1 MTEAPSVDPIRI
13 EAFYQ
18 ALGDMHVDLD
28 ADPLALGPK
37 RINNKTAECRTFLS
51 KTERMFLEVSQDLY
65 WYRREHRKALAD
77 FELAVQDLM
86 SNDPEVRSGR
96 SIQDREAI
104 AHTKLRSDRERISV
118 LQFASEDLEAVLIVV
133 KTKRNDLKDIASRLR
148 DQLKICQEEISLGA
162 RWGANS
168 RAKTPNRG
176 LAAEDFVADGVEAM
190 LDLALVA
197 LPEPDPEGTL
207 EESVISTFEEIE
219 SLPTEQTLAP
229 STISD
234 SDADKALESFSGHL
248 PQEEEVVLPTPKV
261 DQNLDEILDLF

>member
-37 RINNKTAECRTFLS
+37 RINNKTAECRTFLY

-162 RWGANS
+162 RWGAHS
-168 RAKTPNRG
+168 RARTPNRG

-197 LPEPDPEGTL
+197 LPEPEETL
-207 EESVISTFEEIE
+207 EESVISTFDEIE
-219 SLPTEQTLAP
+219 SHPPEQILAL

-234 SDADKALESFSGHL
+234 SDADSALESFSGHL

-261 DQNLDEILDLF
+261 DQNLDEILELF